1 MQLSKLELLAP
12 ARNKEIGIAAIDCG
26 ADSLY
31 IAGPAFGA
39 REAAGNSMHD
49 IERLAAYGQKYGAKV
64 FMVVNTILY
73 DKEIKEAER
82 LARQAYEA
90 GCAALIIQDLGLLK
104 ADMPPVPLFA
114 STQTNIRTVEQAK
127 MLEDLGFS
135 RLILARELS
144 LEQIREIRANT
155 SVELE
160 SFIHGA
166 LCVSYSGQCYMSERL
181 TGRSANR
188 GACAQA
194 CRSKYDLTDSKGK
207 LLVRDKTLL
216 SLKDLNLGEY
226 IPQLAEAG
234 ISSFKIEGRLKNIS
248 YIKNVVRHYR
258 SLIDSFIASDSGYTA
273 ASYGKLYGGFTP
285 RPESTF
291 NRGYTNLFINGRR
304 GEWNSGDAAKS
315 IGEYVGTVKSSV
327 IDKRGGKTN
336 IRYAAVMRVEN
347 GDGICFIGKG
357 GEILGSRANVTE
369 PGLIIINDKIELE
382 QGVKIYRNFNHN
394 FEKEMEKNMP
404 KRVLG
409 VTLDLMYDGEDI
421 TLEAV
426 CEDGTSAS
434 VLANGPFDEAKNPE
448 AAERSLR
455 TQLEKSTDI
464 YLFKVNSLGGG
475 ELPFMPISAINDLR
489 RRVAAE
495 LDIIRENPHET
506 KSLKLASAAEYA
518 ERSVMSG
525 VVPEKLRGIFNGKKI
540 TYLGNVS
547 NKLSEQLYLEL
558 GAESADKAFEIDP
571 PIEAELMRCKY
582 CIKFELGM
590 CPKEGYSK
598 PVAEP
603 LFLVNGQRKF
613 RLAFDCKNCEMV
625 IFG

>member
-31 IAGPAFGA
+31 IAGPSFGA
-39 REAAGNSMHD
+39 REAAGNPMHD
-49 IERLAAYGQKYGAKV
+49 IEKLTSYGRKYGAKV
-64 FMVVNTILY
+64 FMVINTILY

-90 GCAALIIQDLGLLK
+90 GCSALIIQDLGLLK
-104 ADMPPVPLFA
+104 ASMPPIPLFA

-127 MLEDLGFS
+127 MLEELGFS

-144 LEQIREIRANT
+144 LAQIKEIRANT

-216 SLKDLNLGEY
+216 SLKDLNLGDY

-234 ISSFKIEGRLKNIS
+234 ISSFKVEGRLKNIS
-248 YIKNVVRHYR
+248 YIKNVIRYYR
-258 SLIDSFIASDSGYTA
+258 SLIDTFIESDGRYTP

-304 GEWNSGDAAKS
+304 GDWNSGDAAKS
-315 IGEYVGTVKSSV
+315 IGEFVGTVKSST

-336 IRYAAVMRVEN
+336 IRYHAALRIEN

-357 GEILGSRANVTE
+357 GEVLGSRANVTE
-369 PGLIIINDKIELE
+369 PGLVIINDKIELE

-394 FEKEMEKNMP
+394 FEREMEKNMP
-404 KRVLG
+404 KRLLS
-409 VTLDLMYDGEDI
+409 VTLDLTYSGDEI
-421 TLEAV
+421 VIEAV
-426 CEDGTSAS
+426 CENGTAAK
-434 VLANGPFDEAKNPE
+434 VIEAGPFEEAKNPE

-464 YLFKVNSLGGG
+464 YVFRVNSLGGG
-475 ELPFMPISAINDLR
+475 ELPFLPISAINDLR

-495 LDIIRENPHET
+495 L
-506 KSLKLASAAEYA
+506 ASAAELP
-518 ERSVMSG
+518 ETGGVSR
-525 VVPEKLRGIFNGKKI
+525 VVPESASGREIPENISGIFSSKKI
-540 TYLGNVS
+540 SYLGNVS
-547 NKLSEQLYLEL
+547 NRLSEQLYREL
-558 GAESADKAFEIDP
+558 GAESVDKAFEIDP
-571 PIEAELMRCKY
+571 PAEAELMRCKY

>member
-1 MQLSKLELLAP
+1 VQLSKLELLAP

-31 IAGPAFGA
+31 IAGPSFGA
-39 REAAGNSMHD
+39 REAAGNPMHD
-49 IERLAAYGQKYGAKV
+49 IEKLTSYGRKYGAKV
-64 FMVVNTILY
+64 FMVINTILY

-90 GCAALIIQDLGLLK
+90 GCSALIIQDLGLLK
-104 ADMPPVPLFA
+104 ASMPPIPLFA

-127 MLEDLGFS
+127 MLEELGFS

-144 LEQIREIRANT
+144 LAQIKEIRANT

-216 SLKDLNLGEY
+216 SLKDLNLGDY

-234 ISSFKIEGRLKNIS
+234 ISSFKVEGRLKNIS
-248 YIKNVVRHYR
+248 YIKNVIRYYR
-258 SLIDSFIASDSGYTA
+258 SLIDTFIESDGRYTP

-304 GEWNSGDAAKS
+304 GDWNSGDAAKS
-315 IGEYVGTVKSSV
+315 IGEFVGTVKSST

-336 IRYAAVMRVEN
+336 IRYHAALRIEN

-357 GEILGSRANVTE
+357 GEVLGSRANVTE
-369 PGLIIINDKIELE
+369 PGLVIINDKIELE

-394 FEKEMEKNMP
+394 FEREMEKNMP
-404 KRVLG
+404 KRLLS
-409 VTLDLMYDGEDI
+409 VTLDLTYSGDEI
-421 TLEAV
+421 VIEAL
-426 CEDGTSAS
+426 CEDGTAAK
-434 VLANGPFDEAKNPE
+434 VIEAGPFEEAKNPE

-464 YLFKVNSLGGG
+464 YVFRVNSLGGG
-475 ELPFMPISAINDLR
+475 ELPFLPISAINDLR
-489 RRVAAE
+489 RRVAA
-495 LDIIRENPHET
+495 D
-506 KSLKLASAAEYA
+506 LASAAELP
-518 ERSVMSG
+518 ETGGVSR
-525 VVPEKLRGIFNGKKI
+525 VVPESASGREIPENISGIFSSKKI
-540 TYLGNVS
+540 SYLGNVS
-547 NKLSEQLYLEL
+547 NRLSEQLYREL
-558 GAESADKAFEIDP
+558 GAESVDKAFEIDP
-571 PIEAELMRCKY
+571 PAEAELMRCKY

>member
-31 IAGPAFGA
+31 IAGPSFGA
-39 REAAGNSMHD
+39 REAAGNPMHD
-49 IERLAAYGQKYGAKV
+49 IEKLASYGRKYGAKV
-64 FMVVNTILY
+64 FMVINTILY

-90 GCAALIIQDLGLLK
+90 GCSALIIQDLGLLK
-104 ADMPPVPLFA
+104 ADMPPIPLFA

-144 LEQIREIRANT
+144 LAQIREIRANT

-216 SLKDLNLGEY
+216 SLKDLNLGDY

-234 ISSFKIEGRLKNIS
+234 ISSFKVEGRLKNIS
-248 YIKNVVRHYR
+248 YIKNVIRYYR
-258 SLIDSFIASDSGYTA
+258 SLIDTFIESDGRYTP

-304 GEWNSGDAAKS
+304 GEWNSGDVAKS
-315 IGEYVGTVKSSV
+315 IGEFVGTVKSST
-327 IDKRGGKTN
+327 IDKRGGQTN
-336 IRYAAVMRVEN
+336 IRYHAALRIEN

-357 GEILGSRANVTE
+357 GEVLGSRANVTE
-369 PGLIIINDKIELE
+369 PGLVIINDKIELE

-394 FEKEMEKNMP
+394 FEREMEKNMP
-404 KRVLG
+404 KRVLS
-409 VTLDLMYDGEDI
+409 VTLDLKYNGEEI
-421 TLEAV
+421 LIEAQ
-426 CEDGTSAS
+426 CEDGTA
-434 VLANGPFDEAKNPE
+434 VKITERGAFEEAKNPE

-464 YLFKVNSLGGG
+464 YVFRVNSLGGG
-475 ELPFMPISAINDLR
+475 ELPFLPISAINDLR

-495 LDIIRENPHET
+495 L
-506 KSLKLASAAEYA
+506 ASAAEHTARRAGSGVAA
-518 ERSVMSG
+518 ERA
-525 VVPEKLRGIFNGKKI
+525 PEREIPENLRGILGGKKI
-540 TYLGNVS
+540 SYLGNVS
-547 NKLSEQLYLEL
+547 NRLSEQLYREL
-558 GAESADKAFEIDP
+558 GAESVDKAFEIDP
-571 PIEAELMRCKY
+571 PVEAELMRCKY

>member
-31 IAGPAFGA
+31 IAGPSFGA
-39 REAAGNSMHD
+39 REAAGNPMHD
-49 IERLAAYGQKYGAKV
+49 IEKLASYGRKYGAKV
-64 FMVVNTILY
+64 FMVINTILY

-90 GCAALIIQDLGLLK
+90 GCSALIIQDLGLLK
-104 ADMPPVPLFA
+104 ADIPPIPLFA

-127 MLEDLGFS
+127 MLEELGFS

-144 LEQIREIRANT
+144 LAQIREIRANT
-155 SVELE
+155 TVELE

-216 SLKDLNLGEY
+216 SLKDLNLGDY

-234 ISSFKIEGRLKNIS
+234 ISSFKVEGRLKNIS
-248 YIKNVVRHYR
+248 YIKNVIRYYR
-258 SLIDSFIASDSGYTA
+258 SLIDNFIESDGRYTP

-304 GEWNSGDAAKS
+304 GEWNSGDVAKS
-315 IGEYVGTVKSSV
+315 IGEFVGTVKSSA

-336 IRYAAVMRVEN
+336 IRYHAALRIEN

-357 GEILGSRANVTE
+357 GEVLGSRANVTE
-369 PGLIIINDKIELE
+369 PGLVIINDKIELE

-394 FEKEMEKNMP
+394 FEREMEKNMP
-404 KRVLG
+404 KRLLS
-409 VTLDLMYDGEDI
+409 VTLDLTYNGKEMVLDAE
-421 TLEAV
+421 
-426 CEDGTSAS
+426 CEDGTVAK
-434 VLANGPFDEAKNPE
+434 VTEQGPFEEAKNPE

-464 YLFKVNSLGGG
+464 YVFSVNSLGGG
-475 ELPFMPISAINDLR
+475 ELPFLPISAINDLR

-495 LDIIRENPHET
+495 L
-506 KSLKLASAAEYA
+506 ASAAERP
-518 ERSVMSG
+518 ERGTGSG
-525 VVPEKLRGIFNGKKI
+525 VVAERAPDREIPENLRGILGGKKI
-540 TYLGNVS
+540 SYLGNVS
-547 NKLSEQLYLEL
+547 NRLSEQLYREL
-558 GAESADKAFEIDP
+558 GAEAVDKAFEIDP
-571 PIEAELMRCKY
+571 PVEAELMRCKY

>member
-1 MQLSKLELLAP
+1 VQLSKLELLAP

-31 IAGPAFGA
+31 IAGPSFGA
-39 REAAGNSMHD
+39 REAAGNPMHD
-49 IERLAAYGQKYGAKV
+49 IEKLASYGRKYGAKV
-64 FMVVNTILY
+64 FMVINTILY
-73 DKEIKEAER
+73 DKEIKEAEK

-90 GCAALIIQDLGLLK
+90 GCSALIIQDLGLLK
-104 ADMPPVPLFA
+104 AQMPPVPLFA

-144 LEQIREIRANT
+144 LAQIREIRANT
-155 SVELE
+155 TVELE

-207 LLVRDKTLL
+207 FLVKDKTLL
-216 SLKDLNLGEY
+216 SLKDLNLGDY

-234 ISSFKIEGRLKNIS
+234 ISSFKVEGRLKNIS
-248 YIKNVVRHYR
+248 YIKNVIRYYR
-258 SLIDSFIASDSGYTA
+258 SLIDTFIESDGRYTP

-304 GEWNSGDAAKS
+304 GEWNSGDVAKS
-315 IGEYVGTVKSSV
+315 IGEFVGTVKSST

-336 IRYAAVMRVEN
+336 IRYHANLRIEN

-357 GEILGSRANVTE
+357 GEVLGSRANVTE
-369 PGLIIINDKIELE
+369 PGLVIINDKIELE

-394 FEKEMEKNMP
+394 FEREMEKNMP
-404 KRVLG
+404 KRLLS
-409 VTLDLMYDGEDI
+409 VTLDLTYNGEEI
-421 TLEAV
+421 LLEAQ
-426 CEDGTSAS
+426 CEDGTA
-434 VLANGPFDEAKNPE
+434 VKITERGAFEEAKNPE

-464 YLFKVNSLGGG
+464 YVFSVNSLGGG
-475 ELPFMPISAINDLR
+475 ELPFLPISAINDLR

-495 LDIIRENPHET
+495 L
-506 KSLKLASAAEYA
+506 ASAAEHA
-518 ERSVMSG
+518 ERNTESG
-525 VVPEKLRGIFNGKKI
+525 VVAKSAPDREIPENLRGILGGKKI
-540 TYLGNVS
+540 SYLGNVS
-547 NKLSEQLYLEL
+547 NRLSEQLYREL
-558 GAESADKAFEIDP
+558 GAEAVDKAFEIDP
-571 PIEAELMRCKY
+571 PVEAELMRCKY